1 VASGASRSAVGSYQA
16 AGWIMIVIGIGAN
29 SRAHESD
36 FPIALAAACAEA
48 GEVDVVTTYDAANF
62 ANHVEAAARQVSI
75 AYRPSTLDDMRERN
89 GDCLVRSERAMAL
102 LGVASVAEAAALVGA
117 GPGSRLIIPR
127 RIIGNIT
134 IAAAQ
139 SADGKERS
147 E

>member
-1 VASGASRSAVGSYQA
+1 
-16 AGWIMIVIGIGAN
+16 MIAIGIGAN
-29 SRAHESD
+29 SCAHESD

-48 GEVDVVTTYDAANF
+48 GGADIVTTFDAANF
-62 ANHVEAAARQVSI
+62 ANHVEAAARQASI
-75 AYRPSTLDDMRERN
+75 NYRPLTLDAMRERN
-89 GDCLVRSERAMAL
+89 EDCSVRSERAMAL

-117 GPGSRLIIPR
+117 GPGSRLVMPR